1 MHTLAPKI
9 GTASV
14 FIENLS
20 IRGNEDCW
28 ERLPNEAR
36 GAENRRR
43 RPRAGVRFLGRGQ
56 QAPSPAAR
64 GLGECCELPSR
75 VWGGAPS
82 LLCNSNYVRRL

>member
-20 IRGNEDCW
+20 IRGDEDCW

-36 GAENRRR
+36 GAEID
-43 RPRAGVRFLGRGQ
+43 AEGQERG
-56 QAPSPAAR
+56 
-64 GLGECCELPSR
+64 
-75 VWGGAPS
+75 
-82 LLCNSNYVRRL
+82 